1 MSAARKN
8 MSPDFLN
15 ILLLLKENRKFW
27 PNPNIIQKVLN
38 ERKIVGLNDDETYD
52 KSENEIDGDS
62 EEEF

>member
-15 ILLLLKENRKFW
+15 ILLFLKENW
-27 PNPNIIQKVLN
+27 PNLNIIIQKVLN

-52 KSENEIDGDS
+52 EPENEIDGDS

>member
-15 ILLLLKENRKFW
+15 ILLFLKENW
-27 PNPNIIQKVLN
+27 PNLNIIIQKVLN